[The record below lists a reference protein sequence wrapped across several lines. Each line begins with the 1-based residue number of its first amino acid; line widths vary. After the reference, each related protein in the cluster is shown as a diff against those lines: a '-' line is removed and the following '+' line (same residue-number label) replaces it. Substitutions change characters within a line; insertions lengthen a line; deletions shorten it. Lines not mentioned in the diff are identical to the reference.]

1 MVSRPARRHLWTAFE
16 QHALLC
22 LLARQIQITGIS
34 NRGKHPRHGRK
45 KGSYGV
51 TGSMKHAYADVATAL
66 NRALNYR
73 DETQDIAVEEVSAM
87 IDKLLSERK
96 AAVKFMERQK
106 LGKVT
111 RSMKRVWD
119 RGLNFD
125 GSVKEWLNGRKEKLE
140 KLVMEKAS
148 DKLTAAVENNTEG
161 VSSGWGGQGEFLD

>member
-1 MVSRPARRHLWTAFE
+1 
-16 QHALLC
+16 
-22 LLARQIQITGIS
+22 
-34 NRGKHPRHGRK
+34 
-45 KGSYGV
+45 
-51 TGSMKHAYADVATAL
+51 MKHAYADVATAL